1 MYIWKNLSKKGKI
14 VSIIV
19 AVLVIGFIVCKWIGL
34 I

>member
-1 MYIWKNLSKKGKI
+1 MDIWKNLSKKGKI
-14 VSIIV
+14 ASIV